1 MNEPQAVPA
10 TDTVPQGVPADANPV
25 PQGVTIDA
33 PQDVGLDTPQ
43 GVTIDAPQGV
53 DLDTDA
59 PDYRALYETLRREN
73 EILRHNAEIAQ
84 RAPVQGVSGGGA
96 GAAPV
101 DDFTRGFDS
110 DTWGD

>member
-1 MNEPQAVPA
+1 MNEPQAIPVP
-10 TDTVPQGVPADANPV
+10 DTVPQNENPGVAVDANP
-25 PQGVTIDA
+25 A
-33 PQDVGLDTPQ
+33 PQ

-53 DLDTDA
+53 ANPAPQGDA